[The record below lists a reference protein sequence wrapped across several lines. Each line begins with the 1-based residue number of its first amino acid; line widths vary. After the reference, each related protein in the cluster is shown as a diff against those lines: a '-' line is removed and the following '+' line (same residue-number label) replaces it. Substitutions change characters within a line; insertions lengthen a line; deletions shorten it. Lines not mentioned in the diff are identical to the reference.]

1 MRLRTNCA
9 TRGGAVSGL
18 PALNGGAGAYS
29 RPSSIASADLSA
41 CDFRDQRQREIDAC
55 GHAAAGHE
63 IAVADDPRLNGNR
76 AESCEQIVRR
86 PMGGRAFSL
95 EQSRSAEHE
104 RSGAHRSDEPR
115 PLRLPLH
122 EVDRRLVGHQRVD
135 PCPAGHAKDVELR
148 TIVERRV
155 GLEDEPGR

>member
-1 MRLRTNCA
+1 MR
-9 TRGGAVSGL
+9 
-18 PALNGGAGAYS
+18 
-29 RPSSIASADLSA
+29 SSIASADLSA

-76 AESCEQIVRR
+76 AESLEQIVRR
-86 PMGGRAFSL
+86 PMGGRALSL

-104 RSGAHRSDEPR
+104 GAGAHRSDEPR
-115 PLRLPLH
+115 PFRLLSH
-122 EVDRRLVGHQRVD
+122 KGDRRLVGHQRVHAAA
-135 PCPAGHAKDVELR
+135 AGHGKDVELR
-148 TIVERRV
+148 TVVERRV